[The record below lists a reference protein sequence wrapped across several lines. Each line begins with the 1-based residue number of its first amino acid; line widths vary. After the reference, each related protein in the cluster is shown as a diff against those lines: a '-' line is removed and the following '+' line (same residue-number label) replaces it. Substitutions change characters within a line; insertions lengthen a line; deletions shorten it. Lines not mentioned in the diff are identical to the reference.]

1 MHAAEATALHAW
13 NLLRET
19 TVSFC
24 LGSIPECTMLVKFK
38 SSATESITMFK
49 DAAVELLRLMG
60 ATGRIPGGLNP
71 EDVPEALSKLESS
84 IERLKAATHAATPA
98 RPADNED
105 RATDEDSDDED
116 REPPVAIT
124 TRAVP
129 LLSLMKRAAAANAEL
144 VWEEASR

>member
-1 MHAAEATALHAW
+1 
-13 NLLRET
+13 
-19 TVSFC
+19 
-24 LGSIPECTMLVKFK
+24 MLVVFR

-71 EDVPEALSKLESS
+71 EDVPDALARLEAS
-84 IERLKAATHAATPA
+84 IERLKSANHAGTPA

-105 RATDEDSDDED
+105 RASDEDEEDEE
-116 REPPVAIT
+116 REPPVSIT

-129 LLSLMKRAAAANAEL
+129 LLSLMKRAAAAKAEL